1 MSPFDFWLILVG
13 LAIGGGLV
21 WLVMADLRRRDD
33 DLSAIE
39 LHSEAAWI
47 ADTLRTHEI
56 AADADA
62 VEEVLRLHRS
72 YLAGIPD
79 EDAWATDP
87 AVIDVAGPPTLPA
100 QIDEM
105 APATWDHG
113 STVDE
118 AADDH
123 RDAPLER

>member
-33 DLSAIE
+33 DLSTIE
-39 LHSEAAWI
+39 LHTEAAWI
-47 ADTLRTHEI
+47 ADTLRSHEI

-87 AVIDVAGPPTLPA
+87 AAIATVEPPKPLAEPEPTEE
-100 QIDEM
+100 I
-105 APATWDHG
+105 APPED
-113 STVDE
+113 
-118 AADDH
+118 
-123 RDAPLER
+123 